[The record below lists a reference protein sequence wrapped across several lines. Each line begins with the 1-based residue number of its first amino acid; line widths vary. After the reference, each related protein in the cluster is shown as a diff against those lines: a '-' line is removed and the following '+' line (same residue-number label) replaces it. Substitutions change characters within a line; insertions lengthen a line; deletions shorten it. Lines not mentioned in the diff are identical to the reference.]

1 VQSKGNVIFSG
12 LKRLIGF
19 GILFSKDAVY
29 CISFVLFDSQASR
42 DNTFV
47 SIPLN
52 DWSNIHSY
60 IKRHEVLRSHIA
72 IASQQTAT
80 HFLDI
85 MSKKSKT
92 ESIISILLS
101 HRKEDIARNKH
112 IVKEI
117 IEVLILYGRQNIA
130 ILEHNKDK
138 CNSMAICVMCPN
150 TTKYYSITWITQSL
164 IRSNNKIHISRYTE
178 QDNRNCGEMVR

>member
-1 VQSKGNVIFSG
+1 
-12 LKRLIGF
+12 
-19 GILFSKDAVY
+19 
-29 CISFVLFDSQASR
+29 
-42 DNTFV
+42 
-47 SIPLN
+47 
-52 DWSNIHSY
+52 
-60 IKRHEVLRSHIA
+60 
-72 IASQQTAT
+72 
-80 HFLDI
+80 

-92 ESIISILLS
+92 ESIISILSS

-150 TTKYYSITWITQSL
+150 MTKYYSITWITQSL

>member
-19 GILFSKDAVY
+19 GILFSTNAVY
-29 CISFVLFDSQASR
+29 CISFVLFDSTASR

-52 DWSNIHSY
+52 DWSNIHNY
-60 IKRHEVLRSHIA
+60 IKRHEVLSSHIA
-72 IASQQTAT
+72 IASQQRAT

-92 ESIISILLS
+92 ESITSILSS
-101 HRKEDIARNKH
+101 HREEDIARNKH
-112 IVKEI
+112 IVR
-117 IEVLILYGRQNIA
+117 VLILYGRQNIA

-138 CNSMAICVMCPN
+138 YNSMAICVMCPN
-150 TTKYYSITWITQSL
+150 TTKYYSIT
-164 IRSNNKIHISRYTE
+164 
-178 QDNRNCGEMVR
+178 